1 MTWPEPFKVKS
12 FYILKVFPVKRTS
25 TQTKCGRSLQ
35 HQTLDDR
42 HQLPDDG
49 VVSCCSSKNKKRAY
63 RVQFH
68 CQGGTSRLHSALRPY
83 PQINGQ
89 RQRERDD
96 GRLIPPR
103 SHFRLNTHLS
113 PPSVT
118 RASQVHG
125 RNESIIVR
133 HYTDEHTRA
142 PEKNPQNR
150 QVQDGR
156 KKTRKKFRKK
166 QI

>member
-1 MTWPEPFKVKS
+1 MIVIS
-12 FYILKVFPVKRTS
+12 
-25 TQTKCGRSLQ
+25 C
-35 HQTLDDR
+35 QTLVWSAAA
-42 HQLPDDG
+42 Q
-49 VVSCCSSKNKKRAY
+49 KKKRAD

-125 RNESIIVR
+125 RNESIIFR
-133 HYTDEHTRA
+133 HYIDEHTRA
-142 PEKNPQNR
+142 PEKKSAKSTGA
-150 QVQDGR
+150 GR
-156 KKTRKKFRKK
+156 SEKKTRKKFRKK
-166 QI
+166 QIRIDQMKVNKPAADKLFLSVSAEGDV